1 MSLTIIN
8 QIKNILSEIEYHDKK
23 YHDEDDPEISDDEYD
38 KLCKN
43 YDQLIKEN
51 QNYDFLPR
59 NKIGYLS
66 SNQFNKYSHK
76 EPMLSLNNAFSIQE
90 IKEFIERSNKFLL
103 LKKNN
108 DLELMCE
115 PKIDGLSISLTYE
128 NGFLVNAV
136 TRGDGFTGEIVT
148 SNIKTIK
155 DIPHE
160 LKDPFPKS
168 IEIRGEIFMKK
179 DIFVKLN
186 NKQSSIGK
194 NIFANP
200 RNAAAGSIRQKD
212 VYVMKERSLN
222 FYAYTIGNCS
232 DDFIIKTQSNLL
244 KSLNDFGFIINKHAQ
259 KVVNLI
265 ELENYYHDIIK
276 LRNSLNYEID
286 GIVYKINN
294 KQYQD
299 RLGSLSKAPRWAI
312 AHKLPPEIVETI
324 LNDIEIQVG
333 RTGALTPV
341 GKLKKIKVGGVYV
354 SNVSLHNED
363 EIARKD
369 IRIGDT
375 VQIQRAGDVIPQI
388 VKVVKEKRNSNS
400 KKYIP
405 IDLCPSCNNVTYKP
419 LNEAV
424 RRCIKGVLCPDQAI
438 EKLKHFVS
446 KNAFNIDGL
455 GEKQIILFF
464 KEGIIKDFSDIFK
477 ISNYETLL
485 VKKEGFGNLSVSK
498 LLQSINS
505 KKTITLDK
513 LIYALGIRQ
522 IGTNSSKIL
531 AYYYTNFE
539 NFINEMRKA
548 NNKNSASYQTLLSI
562 DQIGKSSSDDLVNY
576 FNDEQNKEI
585 IGKLLKHIEIR
596 DIKSKSL
603 NSPYSGKN
611 IVLTGKLMT
620 MSRDE
625 IKNKLQNMGANVTG
639 SVSKNTDLVILGDKA
654 GSKAKKAFE
663 LNIQTINEEELL
675 KIIKLKKQ
683 D

>member
-38 KLCKN
+38 RLCKN

-66 SNQFNKYSHK
+66 SNQFKKYSHK

-90 IKEFIERSNKFLL
+90 VKEFIERSNKFLL

-108 DLELMCE
+108 NLELMCE
-115 PKIDGLSISLTYE
+115 PKIDGLSISLIYK
-128 NGFLVNAV
+128 NGILTNAV

-148 SNIKTIK
+148 SNIKTIR
-155 DIPHE
+155 DIPHQ
-160 LKDPFPKS
+160 LKSPFPKS

-179 DIFVKLN
+179 NIFVKLN
-186 NKQSSIGK
+186 NKQSLIGK

-200 RNAAAGSIRQKD
+200 RNAAAGSIRQRD
-212 VYVMKERSLN
+212 VNVMKERSLN
-222 FYAYTIGNCS
+222 FYAYTIGECS
-232 DDFIIKTQSNLL
+232 EDFIIKTQSNLL
-244 KSLNDFGFIINKHAQ
+244 KCLNDFGFIINKHS
-259 KVVNLI
+259 KKISNII
-265 ELENYYHDIIK
+265 ELENYYLDIIK

-299 RLGSLSKAPRWAI
+299 RLGFLSKAPRWAI
-312 AHKLPPEIVETI
+312 AHKLPPEIAETI

-341 GKLKKIKVGGVYV
+341 GKLNKIKVGGVYV

-388 VKVVKEKRNSNS
+388 VKVVKEKRKSTS
-400 KKYIP
+400 KKYTP
-405 IDLCPSCNNVTYKP
+405 VLVCPSCNNTTYKP
-419 LNEAV
+419 VDEAV

-455 GEKQIILFF
+455 GEKQIILFY
-464 KEGIIKDFSDIFK
+464 KEGILKDFSDIFN
-477 ISNYETLL
+477 ISDYKMLII
-485 VKKEGFGNLSVSK
+485 KKEGFGNLSVSK
-498 LLQSINS
+498 LLQSISS
-505 KKTITLDK
+505 KKVITLDK

-522 IGTNSSKIL
+522 IGSNSSKIL
-531 AYYYTNFE
+531 AYYYHNFQ
-539 NFINEMRKA
+539 NFINEMIKA
-548 NNKNSASYQTLLSI
+548 NNKNSVSYQNLISI
-562 DQIGKSSSDDLVNY
+562 DQIGKSSSDDLVRY
-576 FNDEQNKEI
+576 FNDKQNKEI
-585 IGKLLKHIEIR
+585 ISKLLMHIQVI
-596 DIKSKSL
+596 DVKSKSL

-611 IVLTGKLMT
+611 IVLTGTLIS

-639 SVSKNTDLVILGDKA
+639 SVSKNTDLVILGEKA

-663 LNIQTINEEELL
+663 LNIQTIKEEELL
-675 KIIKLKKQ
+675 KMIGQKEQ